1 MLMEKGLVLKSTG
14 SHYRVR
20 LNDGRVVE
28 CVPRG
33 KLRLNEIKTTNP
45 ITVGDWVSV
54 ELNPK
59 GIGLITAIQER
70 KNYIIR
76 KATNLS
82 REAHIIAANIDQAL
96 LVVTITQPET
106 QLAFIDRYLVS
117 AEAYRIPTVI
127 VFNKIDLVD
136 SAIQP
141 VLNSY
146 ISIYET
152 IGYVCLQ
159 VSAKTGQNLDI
170 LKQTLQ
176 GKVSLLS
183 GNSGVGKSTLINH
196 IEPGLNLKTAEI
208 SNAHLKGRHTTTFSE
223 IFELSFGGFI
233 IDTPGI
239 KSFGLVDIEKDE
251 LYHFFPEIFK
261 LSDKCKYYNCTHI
274 HEPDCAV
281 IEAVDKG
288 EIAPSRYLSYLSIYD
303 DENEKYRPKLK

>member
-1 MLMEKGLVLKSTG
+1 MLKSTG

-20 LNDGRVVE
+20 LENGQVVE

-33 KLRLNEIKTTNP
+33 KLRLNEFKTTNP
-45 ITVGDWVSV
+45 ITVGDWVTV
-54 ELNPK
+54 ELNPN
-59 GIGLITAIQER
+59 GVGLITAIQER

-96 LVVTITQPET
+96 LVVTIVQPET
-106 QLAFIDRYLVS
+106 QLAFIDRYLVT
-117 AEAYRIPTVI
+117 AEAYRIPTVL

-136 SAIQP
+136 ATYQS
-141 VLNSY
+141 VLDSY
-146 ISIYET
+146 ISIYES
-152 IGYVCLQ
+152 IGYKCIK
-159 VSAKTGQNLDI
+159 VSARTGLNLDL

-183 GNSGVGKSTLINH
+183 GNSGVGKSTLINC
-196 IEPGLNLKTAEI
+196 IEPELNLKTAEI
-208 SNAHLKGRHTTTFSE
+208 SSAHLKGRHTTTFSE

-239 KSFGLVDIEKDE
+239 KSFGLVDIEKEE

-274 HEPDCAV
+274 HEPGCAV
-281 IEAVDKG
+281 IEAVDSGK
-288 EIAPSRYLSYLSIYD
+288 IAPSRYLSYLSIYD

>member
-1 MLMEKGLVLKSTG
+1 MEKGLVLKSTG

-20 LNDGRVVE
+20 LENGQVVE

-33 KLRLNEIKTTNP
+33 KLRLNEFKTTNP
-45 ITVGDWVSV
+45 ITVGDWVTV
-54 ELNPK
+54 ELNPN
-59 GIGLITAIQER
+59 GVGLITAIQER

-96 LVVTITQPET
+96 LVVTIVQPET
-106 QLAFIDRYLVS
+106 QLAFIDRYLVT
-117 AEAYRIPTVI
+117 AEAYRIPTVL

-136 SAIQP
+136 ATYQS
-141 VLNSY
+141 VLDSY
-146 ISIYET
+146 ISIYES
-152 IGYVCLQ
+152 IGYKCIK
-159 VSAKTGQNLDI
+159 VSARTGLNLDL

-183 GNSGVGKSTLINH
+183 GNSGVGKSTLINC
-196 IEPGLNLKTAEI
+196 IEPELNLKTAEI
-208 SNAHLKGRHTTTFSE
+208 SSAHLKGRHTTTFSE

-239 KSFGLVDIEKDE
+239 KSFGLVDIEKEE

-274 HEPDCAV
+274 HEPGCAV
-281 IEAVDKG
+281 IEAVDSGK
-288 EIAPSRYLSYLSIYD
+288 IAPSRYLSYLSIYD

>member
-1 MLMEKGLVLKSTG
+1 MEKGLVLKSTG

-20 LNDGRVVE
+20 LGDGRVVE

-59 GIGLITAIQER
+59 GVGLITAIQER

-106 QLAFIDRYLVS
+106 QLAFIDRYLVT

-176 GKVSLLS
+176 GRVSLLS

-196 IEPGLNLKTAEI
+196 IEPGLNLKTSEI

-251 LYHFFPEIFK
+251 LYHFFPEIFE

-274 HEPDCAV
+274 HEPGCAV

>member
-1 MLMEKGLVLKSTG
+1 MLKSTG

-20 LNDGRVVE
+20 LDDGRVVE

-54 ELNPK
+54 ELNPN
-59 GIGLITAIQER
+59 GVGLITAIQER

-106 QLAFIDRYLVS
+106 QLAFIDRYLVT

-141 VLNSY
+141 VLDSY
-146 ISIYET
+146 ISIYVP
-152 IGYVCLQ
+152 IGYKCLK
-159 VSAKTGQNLDI
+159 VSAKTGQNLDL
-170 LKQTLQ
+170 LKQILQ
-176 GKVSLLS
+176 GRVSLLS
-183 GNSGVGKSTLINH
+183 GNSGVGKSTLINL

-274 HEPDCAV
+274 HEPGCAV
-281 IEAVDKG
+281 IEAVDKS

>member
-1 MLMEKGLVLKSTG
+1 MEKGLVLKSTG

-20 LNDGRVVE
+20 LENGQVVE

-33 KLRLNEIKTTNP
+33 KLRLNEFKTTNP
-45 ITVGDWVSV
+45 ITVGDWVTV
-54 ELNPK
+54 ELNPN
-59 GIGLITAIQER
+59 GVGLITAIQER

-96 LVVTITQPET
+96 LVVTIVQPET
-106 QLAFIDRYLVS
+106 QLAFIDRYLVT
-117 AEAYRIPTVI
+117 AEAYRIPTVL

-136 SAIQP
+136 ATYQS
-141 VLNSY
+141 VLDSY
-146 ISIYET
+146 ISIYES
-152 IGYVCLQ
+152 IGYKCIK
-159 VSAKTGQNLDI
+159 VSAKTGLNLDL

-183 GNSGVGKSTLINH
+183 GNSGVGKSTLINYL
-196 IEPGLNLKTAEI
+196 EPGLNLKTAEI
-208 SNAHLKGRHTTTFSE
+208 SSAHLKGRHTTTFSE

-239 KSFGLVDIEKDE
+239 KSFGLVDIEKEE

-274 HEPDCAV
+274 HEPGCAV
-281 IEAVDKG
+281 IEAVDSGK
-288 EIAPSRYLSYLSIYD
+288 IAPSRYLSYLSIYD

>member
-1 MLMEKGLVLKSTG
+1 MEKGLVLKSTG

-20 LNDGRVVE
+20 LENGQVVE
-28 CVPRG
+28 CIPRG
-33 KLRLNEIKTTNP
+33 KLRLNEFKTTNP
-45 ITVGDWVSV
+45 ITVGDWVTV
-54 ELNPK
+54 ELNPN

-96 LVVTITQPET
+96 LVVTIVQPET
-106 QLAFIDRYLVS
+106 QLAFIDRYLVT
-117 AEAYRIPTVI
+117 AEAYRIPTI
-127 VFNKIDLVD
+127 LVFNKIDLVD
-136 SAIQP
+136 STYQP
-141 VLNSY
+141 VLDSY
-146 ISIYET
+146 ISIYES
-152 IGYVCLQ
+152 IGYKCIK
-159 VSAKTGQNLDI
+159 VSAKTGLNLDL

-183 GNSGVGKSTLINH
+183 GNSGVGKSTLINYL
-196 IEPGLNLKTAEI
+196 EPGLNLKTAEI
-208 SNAHLKGRHTTTFSE
+208 SSAHLKGRHTTTFSE

-274 HEPDCAV
+274 HEPGCAV
-281 IEAVDKG
+281 IEAVNSG

>member
-1 MLMEKGLVLKSTG
+1 MEKGLVLKSTG

-59 GIGLITAIQER
+59 GLGLITAIQER

-106 QLAFIDRYLVS
+106 QLAFIDRYLVT

-141 VLNSY
+141 LLNSY

-152 IGYVCLQ
+152 IGYECLQ
-159 VSAKTGQNLDI
+159 VSAKTGKNLDL
-170 LKQTLQ
+170 LKQKLQ

-274 HEPDCAV
+274 HEPGCAV
-281 IEAVDKG
+281 IEAVDVG

>member
-1 MLMEKGLVLKSTG
+1 MEKGLVLKSTG

-20 LNDGRVVE
+20 LEDGRVIE

-54 ELNPK
+54 ELNPS
-59 GIGLITAIQER
+59 GVGLITAIQER

-106 QLAFIDRYLVS
+106 QLAFIDRYLVT
-117 AEAYRIPTVI
+117 AEAYRIPAVI

-136 SAIQP
+136 STFQP
-141 VLNSY
+141 MLDNY
-146 ISIYET
+146 ISIYEP
-152 IGYVCLQ
+152 IGYKCLK
-159 VSAKTGQNLDI
+159 VSAKTGQNLDL
-170 LKQTLQ
+170 LKQILQ
-176 GKVSLLS
+176 GRVSLLS
-183 GNSGVGKSTLINH
+183 GNSGAGKSTLINY
-196 IEPGLNLKTAEI
+196 IEPSLHLKISEI

-274 HEPDCAV
+274 HEPGCAV

-303 DENEKYRPKLK
+303 DENKKYRPKLK

>member
-1 MLMEKGLVLKSTG
+1 MLKSTG

-20 LNDGRVVE
+20 LDDGRVVE

-54 ELNPK
+54 ELNPN
-59 GIGLITAIQER
+59 GVGLITAIQER

-106 QLAFIDRYLVS
+106 QLAFIDRYLVT

-141 VLNSY
+141 VLD
-146 ISIYET
+146 
-152 IGYVCLQ
+152 
-159 VSAKTGQNLDI
+159 K
-170 LKQTLQ
+170 
-176 GKVSLLS
+176 
-183 GNSGVGKSTLINH
+183 H
-196 IEPGLNLKTAEI
+196 LNI
-208 SNAHLKGRHTTTFSE
+208 R
-223 IFELSFGGFI
+223 
-233 IDTPGI
+233 
-239 KSFGLVDIEKDE
+239 
-251 LYHFFPEIFK
+251 
-261 LSDKCKYYNCTHI
+261 THWI
-274 HEPDCAV
+274 
-281 IEAVDKG
+281 
-288 EIAPSRYLSYLSIYD
+288 
-303 DENEKYRPKLK
+303 

>member
-1 MLMEKGLVLKSTG
+1 MLKSTG

-20 LNDGRVVE
+20 LENGQVVE

-33 KLRLNEIKTTNP
+33 KLRLNEFKTTNP
-45 ITVGDWVSV
+45 ITVGDWVTV
-54 ELNPK
+54 ELNPN
-59 GIGLITAIQER
+59 GVGLITAIQER

-96 LVVTITQPET
+96 LVVTIVQPET
-106 QLAFIDRYLVS
+106 QLAFIDRYLVT
-117 AEAYRIPTVI
+117 AEAYRIPTVL

-136 SAIQP
+136 ATYQS
-141 VLNSY
+141 VLDSY
-146 ISIYET
+146 ISIYES
-152 IGYVCLQ
+152 IGYKCIK
-159 VSAKTGQNLDI
+159 VSAKTGLNLDL

-183 GNSGVGKSTLINH
+183 GNSGVGKSTLINYL
-196 IEPGLNLKTAEI
+196 EPGLNLKTAEI
-208 SNAHLKGRHTTTFSE
+208 SSAHLKGRHTTTFSE

-239 KSFGLVDIEKDE
+239 KSFGLVDIEKEE

-274 HEPDCAV
+274 HEPGCAV
-281 IEAVDKG
+281 IEAVDSGK
-288 EIAPSRYLSYLSIYD
+288 IAPSRYLSYLSIYD

>member
-1 MLMEKGLVLKSTG
+1 MEKGLVLKGTG

-20 LNDGRVVE
+20 LENGHVVE

-33 KLRLNEIKTTNP
+33 KLRLNEFKTTNP
-45 ITVGDWVSV
+45 ITVGDWVTV
-54 ELNPK
+54 ELNPN

-96 LVVTITQPET
+96 LVVTIVQPET
-106 QLAFIDRYLVS
+106 QLAFIDRYLVT
-117 AEAYRIPTVI
+117 AEAYRIPTI
-127 VFNKIDLVD
+127 LVFNKIDLVD
-136 SAIQP
+136 STYQP
-141 VLNSY
+141 VLDSY
-146 ISIYET
+146 ISIYES
-152 IGYVCLQ
+152 IGYKCIK
-159 VSAKTGQNLDI
+159 VSAKTGLNLDL

-183 GNSGVGKSTLINH
+183 GNSGVGKSTLINYL
-196 IEPGLNLKTAEI
+196 EPGLNLKTAEI
-208 SNAHLKGRHTTTFSE
+208 SSAHLKGRHTTTFSE

-274 HEPDCAV
+274 HEPGCAV
-281 IEAVDKG
+281 IEAVNSG

>member
-1 MLMEKGLVLKSTG
+1 MEKGLVLKSTG

-20 LNDGRVVE
+20 LDDGRVVE

-59 GIGLITAIQER
+59 GVGLITAIQER

-106 QLAFIDRYLVS
+106 QLAFIDRYLVT

-274 HEPDCAV
+274 HEPGCAV